1 MDQLEPDELQPEPGQ
16 FDDEAVEPPLPV
28 PPAEGLPDGP

>member
-1 MDQLEPDELQPEPGQ
+1 MDQLEPDELQPETGQ
-16 FDDEAVEPPLPV
+16 LDHEPPPPV